1 MAVPTTLHIGWPRGG
16 GAPGGALEQRG
27 GHPEGLSYCAWAQD
41 AAGTKMG
48 QENRLVSGLVDHR
61 YPSVAKDG
69 TQRDA
74 SAQATHMQSNGS
86 HAANS
91 HITGNRDPSFC
102 DIPSGCCSFT
112 GPWTVTR
119 SSLCMLR
126 QVAAFCCPPVA
137 VGRDWVLKRPPDPRQ
152 SVAP

>member
-1 MAVPTTLHIGWPRGG
+1 MRKGPRDHLIWGG
-16 GAPGGALEQRG
+16 G
-27 GHPEGLSYCAWAQD
+27 GHPEGTLSCCAWAQD

-61 YPSVAKDG
+61 YPSVAKEG

-74 SAQATHMQSNGS
+74 SAQATHMQSDGS

-91 HITGNRDPSFC
+91 HITGNRDPLC

-119 SSLCMLR
+119 SSLRMLR
-126 QVAAFCCPPVA
+126 RVAAFCCPPVA
-137 VGRDWVLKRPPDPRQ
+137 APAPPPRPPPGAELLKGART
-152 SVAP
+152 